1 MDQLPRGGPVAPG
14 TPMAAPGAL
23 TWEQRYAQIKA
34 LVDAGFANRLMLG
47 NDHSLGMTLQTT
59 ASDPLRIAQNPDGM
73 LFVVR
78 KSIPALRKI
87 GVPDQAIRTMTI
99 DVPKRFFEIT

>member
-1 MDQLPRGGPVAPG
+1 
-14 TPMAAPGAL
+14 
-23 TWEQRYAQIKA
+23 
-34 LVDAGFANRLMLG
+34 MLG

-78 KSIPALRKI
+78 KAIPALRQI
-87 GVPDQAIRTMTI
+87 GISEQAIRTMTI
-99 DVPKRFFEIT
+99 EVPKRFFEGG